1 MKLMH
6 LRQFLVCVL
15 LAITSAC
22 AQYTATVPTA
32 APEILR
38 PPAVIYETATQI
50 PTVTPGTHDA
60 SKPADPAA
68 IPSQQIAE
76 GARQLRNG
84 DWLQAIST
92 LGSPTLPED
101 LNPDQA
107 WAQSLHARAL
117 SNMGQHQ
124 AALEL
129 LLQISSEAPPTA
141 QAASRELQIGSTYA
155 ALGDSANAASYYL
168 KYLEAE
174 PAVLAS

>member
-1 MKLMH
+1 MKIMH
-6 LRQFLVCVL
+6 LRQFLACVL
-15 LAITSAC
+15 LALTSAC
-22 AQYTATVPTA
+22 TQFTATVPTA

-50 PTVTPGTHDA
+50 LTVTPETHDA

-68 IPSQQIAE
+68 IPSQHIAE

-92 LGSPTLPED
+92 LGSPTLPAD

-124 AALEL
+124 AAQFFLATLTLARPLLNLEKYFL
-129 LLQISSEAPPTA
+129 KRLDTI
-141 QAASRELQIGSTYA
+141 RIG
-155 ALGDSANAASYYL
+155 
-168 KYLEAE
+168 KC
-174 PAVLAS
+174 